1 MKNSSTFEI
10 YMNTHL
16 SASDFKVLSLLYQ
29 PLLGM
34 QSYAL
39 YQTFYQLS
47 QYLEIKDMTHQTLFD
62 LLNLKQRDFLDSRRK
77 LEALG
82 LCDSYHYQ
90 DQYIYILKAPLTAK
104 QFLSDTAFGSY
115 LQSEIG
121 EKNLNLLI
129 EMFKFETPDLSLYKQ
144 ISKTFDE
151 LYEFKQLNLLKVD
164 QQLEGR
170 QKNQGLLIESKFD
183 FNSFVESLPERLKT
197 TTLLNQ
203 KLKESIE
210 KIAFVYQFDVL
221 DMVEVYKN
229 ASLSKQNMNYQILN
243 FKAKQ
248 YFEDKDKVLE
258 IKEKVDSEISFVEK
272 ATPYEIVQK
281 FAKVDQQGIA
291 LSTAFRLLERNQ
303 VEPGIINVILIL
315 VLKHKDGILPHI
327 NYLEKVLNDWLNRG
341 VQTTEDAIAH
351 ASELEHSFTP
361 KNKKVTKTAEPDWM
375 DDYVKEI
382 AEMEG

>member
-1 MKNSSTFEI
+1 MKNSSTFDI

-34 QSYAL
+34 QAYAL

-47 QYLEIKDMTHQTLFD
+47 LYLKAKDMTHQVLLD
-62 LLNLKQRDFLDSRRK
+62 LLNVKQRDFLESRRK

-90 DQYIYILKAPLTAK
+90 DQYIYILKSPLTAK
-104 QFLSDTAFGSY
+104 QFLSDTVFGSY

-121 EKNLNLLI
+121 DKNLDLI
-129 EMFKFETPDLSLYKQ
+129 IDMFKYDMPDLSLYKQ

-151 LYEFKQLNLLKVD
+151 LYEFKQLNILKVEH
-164 QQLEGR
+164 QLEGR

-183 FNSFVESLPERLKT
+183 YNSFVESLPERLKT
-197 TTLLNQ
+197 STLLNQ

-229 ASLSKQNMNYQILN
+229 ASLSKQSMNYQILN

-248 YFEDKDKVLE
+248 YFENKDKVIE
-258 IKEKVDSEISFVEK
+258 VKEKQDSETSFVDK
-272 ATPYEIVQK
+272 ATPYDIVQK

-291 LSTAFRLLERNQ
+291 LSTAYQLLERNQ

-341 VQTTEDAIAH
+341 IQTTEDAIAH